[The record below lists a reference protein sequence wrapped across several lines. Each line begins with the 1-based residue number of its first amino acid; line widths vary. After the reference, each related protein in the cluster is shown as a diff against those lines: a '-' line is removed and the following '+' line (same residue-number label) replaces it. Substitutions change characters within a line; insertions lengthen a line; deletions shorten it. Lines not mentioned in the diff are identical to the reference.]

1 MHILNLFKVRLLLR
15 FVREAI
21 RIVVSISTTS
31 TLILGLLVL
40 LVLVVSWPCRRLS
53 SPREG
58 HLKRPHDRFE
68 RSNVKHLRNAS
79 RRAFVAIPVDKNAPT
94 ICDRLLHSPR
104 LLSHLV
110 RNLRS
115 PPPHLLR

>member
-1 MHILNLFKVRLLLR
+1 MNILNLFKVRLLLR

-21 RIVVSISTTS
+21 RIVVFISTTS

-40 LVLVVSWPCRRLS
+40 VVLVVSCPCRSLS
-53 SPREG
+53 SRRES
-58 HLKRPHDRFE
+58 HLERSHDRFE
-68 RSNVKHLRNAS
+68 RCHIKHLRNAS
-79 RRAFVAIPVDKNAPT
+79 CRAFVAIPLDKHAPT

-104 LLSHLV
+104 LFGYLI
-110 RNLRS
+110 RDFCS